1 MFSEKGC
8 SFLWT
13 QYLIGPPF
21 AAKLVWV
28 SSESGPCPT
37 ARRLWTPLNVAAHFE
52 RFSLSVHSAE
62 GEHFLQFPACKVAR
76 LRMQRKMCCFFFFIS
91 NPRLICAFAHLKR
104 EVAERISCFDD
115 GRVCWGHGF
124 FQVTFCIFHFDF
136 LPFFKDVFMFF
147 LFNSCF
153 TVFTTTWV
161 SLCFCFVFIW
171 KMNIGAFFSTCP
183 WAFPPWDAQ
192 TRGFRNLSLFL
203 FSLLSALSLVK
214 NLYSVKAEGLNSI
227 QFNSI

>member
-13 QYLIGPPF
+13 QYLIGPSF

-37 ARRLWTPLNVAAHFE
+37 ARCLWTPLNVAAHFE

-62 GEHFLQFPACKVAR
+62 GEHFLQFPARKVDYACKEKCV
-76 LRMQRKMCCFFFFIS
+76 FFFFIS

-115 GRVCWGHGF
+115 GRACWGHGAVERLEVFSRWHFAFLILIFYPSSRTSSCF
-124 FQVTFCIFHFDF
+124 FFLILVLQFSLLLEFHFVF
-136 LPFFKDVFMFF
+136 VLYSFKKWTLV
-147 LFNSCF
+147 L
-153 TVFTTTWV
+153 
-161 SLCFCFVFIW
+161 
-171 KMNIGAFFSTCP
+171 FFSTC

-192 TRGFRNLSLFL
+192 TRGFWNLSLFL

-214 NLYSVKAEGLNSI
+214 NLYCCERS